1 MRREK
6 ERRMAKAGSKIYP
19 AYFAAKYC
27 RRGLK
32 YACSGDADRVF
43 VRQRDAHAEFEGH
56 GRRAE
61 INPSHITQWT

>member
-1 MRREK
+1 
-6 ERRMAKAGSKIYP
+6 MAKSVSKICP
-19 AYFAAKYC
+19 AYSAARYC

-43 VRQRDAHAEFEGH
+43 VRRRDAHAEFEGH